1 MDIGGGGVGG
11 YREGKY
17 GGNMAYGLDILLD
30 NLSRFFGIGRY

>member
-17 GGNMAYGLDILLD
+17 GGNIAYRLKYGGNMAYG
-30 NLSRFFGIGRY
+30 